1 MAGNDLGSLLG
12 SLLGGGGGQGGG
24 AGGILGSLL
33 GALAGGQGGGG
44 AGSAGAA
51 GGAGQNPLGGLLDM
65 LTRSGL
71 ADQAQSWI
79 GTGENKPVD
88 GSQIAQALP
97 DETLQKVAQEAGV
110 TPQQAAD
117 EIAQSLPQA
126 VDKLTPGGSLPQGG
140 SLEDIIRSQ
149 KL

>member
-33 GALAGGQGGGG
+33 GALAGGQGGG
-44 AGSAGAA
+44 AGGAGAA
-51 GGAGQNPLGGLLDM
+51 GGQNPLGGLLDM

-88 GSQIAQALP
+88 GAQIAQALP
-97 DETLQKVAQEAGV
+97 DETLQKVAQDAGV